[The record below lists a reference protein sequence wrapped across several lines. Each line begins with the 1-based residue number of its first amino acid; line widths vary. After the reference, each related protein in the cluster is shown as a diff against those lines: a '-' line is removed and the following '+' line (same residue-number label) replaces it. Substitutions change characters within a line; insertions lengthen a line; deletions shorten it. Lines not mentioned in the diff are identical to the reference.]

1 MQFTGKK
8 DGESG
13 PGAAH
18 GVRGTDFPADF
29 IWGTATASFQ
39 VEGAA
44 SEDGRGESIWDRFC
58 RTPGKVAGGHT
69 GDVACEH
76 YHRFPQDIKL
86 MQEMGARAYRFST
99 AWPRIFP
106 QGRGPINTAGLDFYD
121 RLVDALLKAGIEPYL
136 TLYHW
141 DLPQAL
147 QDEGGW
153 LSRGTVDAFAGYC
166 EAVVGRLGD
175 RVGHWMTLNE
185 IPCFIGKSYD
195 EGKHAP
201 GLHVS
206 RRQLNQ
212 AYHHAFLAHG
222 RAVRTVRALARKD
235 SEVGLVNNPYITVPL
250 METPAHIEAAARAY
264 DRRNAYLLD
273 PILRGAYAPWWLEE
287 QGADAP
293 EVGKGDMETISAPC
307 DFHGLNV
314 YSGFFTEPAG
324 NPEGFDIIPFPSG
337 YPRLNLDW
345 LKPVPQSVYWAC
357 RYMREDYG
365 VKKLFISESG
375 CSTDD
380 MPDAAGRVMDLER
393 VQWLRSHFLEAR
405 RAIEEGLGLQ
415 GYFVWSLLDN
425 FEWSEGYLKRFGIH
439 YVDYATQARVPK
451 ASARYVS
458 EVMRSGRL

>member
-1 MQFTGKK
+1 MQSSGKP
-8 DGESG
+8 DGESR

-18 GVRGTDFPADF
+18 PVRGKDFPAGF

-44 SEDGRGESIWDRFC
+44 WEDGRGESIWDRFC

-69 GDVACEH
+69 GDMACDH

-86 MQEMGARAYRFST
+86 MQELGTRAYRFST
-99 AWPRIFP
+99 AWPRIVP
-106 QGRGPINTAGLDFYD
+106 RGRGAVKAAGLDFYD
-121 RLVDALLKAGIEPYL
+121 RLVDTLLRAGIEPYL

-141 DLPQAL
+141 DLPQAM

-153 LSRGTVDAFAGYC
+153 LSRGTVDAFADYC

-175 RVGHWMTLNE
+175 RVRHWMTLNE

-195 EGKHAP
+195 HGKHAP

-222 RAVRTVRALARKD
+222 RAVRIVRAFARKD
-235 SEVGLVNNPYITVPL
+235 SEVGLVNNPYVTVPL

-264 DRRNAYLLD
+264 GRKNAYLLD
-273 PILRGAYAPWWLEE
+273 PIMRGAYAPWWLEE

-293 EVGKGDMETISAPC
+293 EIGKGDMETISAPC
-307 DFHGLNV
+307 DFHGLNI
-314 YSGFFTEPAG
+314 YSGFFTEPSPKA
-324 NPEGFDIIPFPSG
+324 EGFEIIPFPSG

-345 LKPVPQSVYWAC
+345 LKPVPQSIYWAC

-365 VKKLFISESG
+365 VKKQYISESG

-380 MPDAAGRVMDLER
+380 EPDSAGRVMDLER
-393 VQWLRSHFLEAR
+393 VQWLRGHFLEAR
-405 RAIEEGLGLQ
+405 RAIDEGLGLQ
-415 GYFVWSLLDN
+415 GYFVWSLMDN
-425 FEWSEGYLKRFGIH
+425 FEWAEGYFKRFGIH
-439 YVDYATQARVPK
+439 YVDYATQLRVPK
-451 ASARYVS
+451 ASARYVG
-458 EVMRSGRL
+458 EVIRSGRI